1 MGERQRM
8 AMAPELC
15 GPPRTG
21 YIIQGQELGADIVMT
36 DVSIMEKNNRT
47 EQRRDK
53 VRLVIP
59 LLFPPK
65 LNQYVGYL
73 VCAHT
78 CPLTVLNVC
87 SANTPHPYYSFLRAV
102 PRLIHVNDRVG
113 STAISRTRQG
123 KEANYFRCHCTVA

>member
-8 AMAPELC
+8 AMAPELRS
-15 GPPRTG
+15 PPRTG
-21 YIIQGQELGADIVMT
+21 YIIQGQKLGADIVMT

-59 LLFPPK
+59 LLFPHK

-78 CPLTVLNVC
+78 CQLTVLNVC
-87 SANTPHPYYSFLRAV
+87 SANTPLLFHPPCCAPAY
-102 PRLIHVNDRVG
+102 
-113 STAISRTRQG
+113 TRQ
-123 KEANYFRCHCTVA
+123 